1 MENNKVLLSIER
13 NEEGV
18 FLQSH
23 IEDEKDI
30 LALSACLNALFD
42 ERPELYTA
50 MMIFSKMTEM
60 DDDFKKLVEDSTI
73 TLPDFNKL
81 LKN

>member
-1 MENNKVLLSIER
+1 MSKNKTLLSIEITD
-13 NEEGV
+13 EGV

-23 IEDEKDI
+23 IDGDKEI

-50 MMIFSKMTEM
+50 LMMFSKLTEM
-60 DDDFKKLVEDSTI
+60 DEDFKKLVDDSTI
-73 TLPDFNKL
+73 QLPDFNKL